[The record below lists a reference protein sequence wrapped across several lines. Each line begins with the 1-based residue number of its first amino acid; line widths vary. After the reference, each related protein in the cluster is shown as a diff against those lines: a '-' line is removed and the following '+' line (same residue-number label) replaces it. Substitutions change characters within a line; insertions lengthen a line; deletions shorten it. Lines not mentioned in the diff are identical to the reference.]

1 MSSTPNA
8 PGPQHGPQHGEPGHE
23 GPTGPSA
30 PHEPSDAHEHG
41 STGAL
46 APALYVPAASTLTRR
61 VALAVGLLAA
71 GGLGLAIATRTK
83 EAKHDKAMLEE
94 TQATAVRNAQAEADK
109 PLATVLPKKERK
121 RPEVPVSGTLAPIQE
136 VDVAFKMG
144 GKLSS
149 LEVIVGQ
156 KVDKSQKL
164 ATLEATEAAAQ
175 AAAARAGVRL
185 AEVNLSMA
193 RDGQKRS
200 DQLFASG
207 SVSDLEKTQAGL
219 RTNMAE
225 AQLEQARAQAQLASV
240 SLGNA
245 VLTAPFGGVLTRVPT
260 GIGRI
265 VGPGEPLFHLED
277 LATLKLTGTISEEE
291 ASLVETGAEIVV
303 SGVKGKVLA
312 ILPSLD
318 AATRRVPIVAEL
330 PNGDGK
336 LLARAF
342 VKGTIRGAREID
354 VFRLPGTALR
364 PGSQDELVVLEGELV
379 RIKRV
384 SFEVDRD
391 GSLLVHRGVDEA
403 SRVVEKPSAEVK
415 DGAPAKKGSAASAPS
430 TAPASPSAAPSGAP

>member
-1 MSSTPNA
+1 MSPTPNA
-8 PGPQHGPQHGEPGHE
+8 TQPPRE
-23 GPTGPSA
+23 
-30 PHEPSDAHEHG
+30 PHEHREPPHAPGDDHDPERG
-41 STGAL
+41 SGAL
-46 APALYVPAASTLTRR
+46 PPALYVPPASTLARR
-61 VALAVGLLAA
+61 LALAVGLLAA
-71 GGLGLAIATRTK
+71 GGLGLAIATRTN
-83 EAKHDKAMLEE
+83 EAKREKSALEE
-94 TQATAVRNAQAEADK
+94 TQATAVRAAQAEADK
-109 PLATVLPKKERK
+109 PLVTVQPKRERK

-144 GKLSS
+144 GKLST

-156 KVDKSQKL
+156 KVDKAQKL

-245 VLTAPFGGVLTRVPT
+245 VLTAPFAGVLTRVPT
-260 GIGRI
+260 GVGRI

-291 ASLVETGAEIVV
+291 AALVENGAEIVV

-318 AATRRVPIVAEL
+318 AATRRVPVVAEL
-330 PNGDGK
+330 PNAEGK

-364 PGSQDELVVLEGELV
+364 PGSQDEIVVLDGELV
-379 RIKRV
+379 RIRRV

-391 GSLLVHRGVDEA
+391 GSLLVHRGVDES

-415 DGAPAKKGSAASAPS
+415 DGAPAKKGAAVAAPPGAS
-430 TAPASPSAAPSGAP
+430 ASPSAPASAGPGAPTATP